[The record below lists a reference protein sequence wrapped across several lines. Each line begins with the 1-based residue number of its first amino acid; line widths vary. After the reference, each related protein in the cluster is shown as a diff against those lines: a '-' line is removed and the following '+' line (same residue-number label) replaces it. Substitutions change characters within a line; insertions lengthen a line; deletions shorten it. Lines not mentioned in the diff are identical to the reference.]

1 MPRAKHVVLSNLL
14 TWSLTDGDMAFV
26 LPPGTLASPD
36 DIWQL
41 LYTGTSTQDI
51 LTFGGNFSL
60 ECARLSRAWLDSLA
74 PRHRLRSL
82 LLLLGAG
89 GAILYCLRRSRRSR
103 PPASAASVLS
113 SLVRGLWD
121 WLYSE
126 ELIEDPSSFY
136 DSYSLN
142 SYYFGPDLSQ
152 YRDPGDLHDQVS
164 SNDAEDEDS
173 DDDLSLNCLSNK
185 TSPVKFLKKPL
196 FDLSRDGTTSRF
208 KGLNSP
214 FLSIEDQVTDIS
226 PVSSLHPPASSSKG
240 RRSRLRRHHLL
251 PPSSSSSST
260 HSGSPIFR
268 FNMKTSTPETQTEED
283 QVLQRTVA
291 FSRLTHAG
299 LGLDA
304 LRMRGDGG
312 EGLSHLS
319 RDTSLSSLA
328 EISVS
333 GGMSVS
339 NSMMELVRDARQVRR
354 LIREVSLDSQDSD
367 IDLELRETTG
377 EELERFQQDMSKL
390 IENCDE
396 RNSLISENG
405 NNPGEECNNTDDVSG
420 SERSLPR
427 DSSIPDFNLIEKKTC
442 INRRLWKLTG
452 FSEYESLNFSENSD
466 HDNASLVSY
475 KWFIMS

>member
-26 LPPGTLASPD
+26 LQPGNISGQD
-36 DIWQL
+36 DLLQL
-41 LYTGTSTQDI
+41 LYTGTSHQDI
-51 LTFGGNFSL
+51 LTFGGNISL
-60 ECARLSRAWLDSLA
+60 EAARLSRAWLDSLA

-89 GAILYCLRRSRRSR
+89 GAILYYLRRSR
-103 PPASAASVLS
+103 PPASAGPAPSVFS
-113 SLVRGLWD
+113 SLARGLWD

-136 DSYSLN
+136 DSYSLS
-142 SYYFGPDLSQ
+142 SYYFGPDPSQ
-152 YRDPGDLHDQVS
+152 YRDHGRPHDQVS
-164 SNDAEDEDS
+164 SNDAEDEES

-185 TSPVKFLKKPL
+185 SSPVKFLKKPL
-196 FDLSRDGTTSRF
+196 FDLSSDGTTSRF
-208 KGLNSP
+208 KGLNSHS
-214 FLSIEDQVTDIS
+214 LSVEDHQITDTS
-226 PVSSLHPPASSSKG
+226 PLTSLYPHSKG
-240 RRSRLRRHHLL
+240 RKSRMRRHHLL

-260 HSGSPIFR
+260 HSGSPILR
-268 FNMKTSTPETQTEED
+268 FNMKTSTPETQMEED

-291 FSRLTHAG
+291 FSRLTHSLSG

-328 EISVS
+328 EISAS
-333 GGMSVS
+333 GGLSVS

-367 IDLELRETTG
+367 LDLELREATG
-377 EELERFQQDMSKL
+377 AELGRFNQDMSKL
-390 IENCDE
+390 IENCDD
-396 RNSLISENG
+396 RNSPISENG
-405 NNPGEECNNTDDVSG
+405 NNPGEQCNNSDGSG
-420 SERSLPR
+420 SERNLTR

-466 HDNASLVSY
+466 HDNASLVS
-475 KWFIMS
+475 